1 MIKDNLIS
9 LVNDYYALEILSS
22 LAESQKRFVDL
33 GAVCKNERTR
43 TQKLRLLE
51 DFKLV
56 ETTPVKVKKKAFLY
70 YKPTE
75 RGKRLLKEVKEFKR
89 KVEKL

>member
-1 MIKDNLIS
+1 MIKDNLVS
-9 LVNDYYALEILSS
+9 LVNDYHALEILSS

-33 GAVCKNERTR
+33 ETVCKNERTR
-43 TQKLRLLE
+43 TQKLRILE
-51 DFKLV
+51 NFKLV

-75 RGKRLLKEVKEFKR
+75 RGKRFLKEVREFK
-89 KVEKL
+89 EKLNRL